1 VPHAFGSRLA
11 RENPKA
17 VMFKE
22 TSAYNDIES
31 IMSLFDAIGRE
42 VVKRGMSVP
51 ARGSTRLER
60 M

>member
-1 VPHAFGSRLA
+1 MPSSFGSKLA
-11 RENPKA
+11 KDNPKA

-42 VVKRGMSVP
+42 IVKQEMSVP
-51 ARGSTRLER
+51 ARESIRLE
-60 M
+60 